1 MTIPKDDVL
10 IAWKKAVKMAGFIY
24 FILPSFYDYFFQTE
38 ECIKNVVSIK
48 QLAPNWKVI
57 GLGLKRMLPHQ
68 KAFIGLLHRFYD
80 AKAGQRLLS
89 SLGFSTV
96 ALAKQQLTTEE
107 LAIIEILFNNENSY
121 KGKKLEKTV

>member
-24 FILPSFYDYFFQTE
+24 FILPNFYDYFFQTE
-38 ECIKNVVSIK
+38 ECIEQAVSLQ

-57 GLGLKRMLPHQ
+57 GLGLKRMHSHQ

-80 AKAGQRLLS
+80 AEAGQRLLN

-96 ALAKQQLTTEE
+96 ELAKQQLTEEE
-107 LAIIEILFNNENSY
+107 LAVIDVLFTSKNPY
-121 KGKKLEKTV
+121 KGKKVEKTV